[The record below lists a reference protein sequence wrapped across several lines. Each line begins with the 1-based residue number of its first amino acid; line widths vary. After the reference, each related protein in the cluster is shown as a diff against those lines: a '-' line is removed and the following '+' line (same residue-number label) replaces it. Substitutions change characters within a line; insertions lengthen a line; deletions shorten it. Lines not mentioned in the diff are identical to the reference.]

1 MVSVV
6 AVVVLV
12 LVLVL
17 VLVARLDPHPARPT
31 IAAASTAYLRI
42 A

>member
-6 AVVVLV
+6 AVVV